1 MKGWLKNILIFIAGM
16 AAMFIIMLTLAPKPN
31 DELHG
36 LTLFK
41 DSAQE
46 RIIMAKQVEIFQVIE
61 PNKALAH
68 TTIHPDEVFDPDELL
83 VLIIGDENTSYYDD
97 EKININENQYLK
109 QIGTYQYITKSETQK
124 TVPVVSIIN
133 K

>member
-1 MKGWLKNILIFIAGM
+1 MKGWLKNILIFLAGM
-16 AAMFIIMLTLAPKPN
+16 AAMFILMLFLAPKPT
-31 DELHG
+31 DELPG
-36 LTLFK
+36 LNLFEN
-41 DSAQE
+41 SVQE
-46 RIIMAKQVEIFQVIE
+46 KIITAKQIEIFQVIE

-68 TTIHPDEVFDPDELL
+68 TTNHPDKIFDPDELL

-124 TVPVVSIIN
+124 TVPVVSIVT

>member
-1 MKGWLKNILIFIAGM
+1 MKGWLKNILIFLAGM
-16 AAMFIIMLTLAPKPN
+16 AAMFILMLFLAPKPT
-31 DELHG
+31 DELPG
-36 LTLFK
+36 LNLFEN
-41 DSAQE
+41 STQE
-46 RIIMAKQVEIFQVIE
+46 KVITAKQIEIFQVIE

-68 TTIHPDEVFDPDELL
+68 TTNHPDKIFDPDELL
-83 VLIIGDENTSYYDD
+83 VLIIGDENTSYYDN

-124 TVPVVSIIN
+124 TVPVVSIVT

>member
-1 MKGWLKNILIFIAGM
+1 MKGWLKNILIFLTGM
-16 AAMFIIMLTLAPKPN
+16 AAMFILMLFLAPKPT
-31 DELHG
+31 DELPG
-36 LTLFK
+36 LNLFEN
-41 DSAQE
+41 SAQE
-46 RIIMAKQVEIFQVIE
+46 KVITAKQIEIFQVIE

-68 TTIHPDEVFDPDELL
+68 TTNHPDKIFDPDELL

-124 TVPVVSIIN
+124 TVPVVSIVT